1 MRFLTTQEELE
12 ALLWIC
18 FSLRIIL
25 LIFGRK
31 KKVDEKIIKKID
43 INKKKISE
51 ISEISKMSTKLMS
64 KILTFSEFS
73 KIFEKKIRFSSF
85 ESFSFFSAWVT
96 TTNFYMEPHTSM
108 QRLRKE
114 FMRDSPRS
122 IFLWSL
128 IHPCLQRRFLL
139 FWSSEWF
146 EDWEQEPFFE
156 QNRSFFTWLGF
167 ILI

>member
-18 FSLRIIL
+18 FSLGLIL

-43 INKKKISE
+43 QQKKSE

-73 KIFEKKIRFSSF
+73 KISEKKIAFHLLSRFSH
-85 ESFSFFSAWVT
+85 FS
-96 TTNFYMEPHTSM
+96 EPGICIKFGTVSVHIIMHHSSCLYKISSVKVW
-108 QRLRKE
+108 R
-114 FMRDSPRS
+114 
-122 IFLWSL
+122 
-128 IHPCLQRRFLL
+128 IHP
-139 FWSSEWF
+139 SKT
-146 EDWEQEPFFE
+146 
-156 QNRSFFTWLGF
+156 RS
-167 ILI
+167 